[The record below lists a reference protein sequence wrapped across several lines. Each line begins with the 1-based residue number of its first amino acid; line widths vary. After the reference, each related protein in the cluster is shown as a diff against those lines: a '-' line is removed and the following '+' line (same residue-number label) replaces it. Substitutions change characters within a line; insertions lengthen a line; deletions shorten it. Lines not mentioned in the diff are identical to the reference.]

1 MTLGQQAIQQAQQQA
16 FAQGI
21 QETAIR
27 MLNERLDIKLISKVT
42 KLSQEEIK
50 RLERKR
56 N

>member
-1 MTLGQQAIQQAQQQA
+1 MTLGQQAIQQAVQHTS
-16 FAQGI
+16 